1 MKLNDFYRGTTKKF
15 DVNITFNGTAPDI
28 TSDTVSVIFKTKKG
42 DETLIEKDA
51 DVTTSGATGTAE
63 FHLLPTETDVG
74 HGKYYYQIDW
84 ILNTGEE
91 YVIDGGSI
99 EILKRI

>member
-1 MKLNDFYRGTTKKF
+1 MKLDDFYEATTYKF
-15 DVNITFNGTAPDI
+15 NVNITFYGTAPDI

-42 DETLIEKDA
+42 GETLIEKDA

-74 HGKYYYQIDW
+74 HGVYYYQLVSDFCFCF
-84 ILNTGEE
+84 
-91 YVIDGGSI
+91 
-99 EILKRI
+99 